1 MKEGEFDRSREWFKK
16 AQRYEPNNKAIND
29 ALKDLEKWEF
39 TCITRNLEIFK
50 VQLLNKELLELAIDL
65 KIKDCI
71 VLAFALL
78 STSETGVVLKRRYG
92 DYLGGHDQSISPMPL
107 ASVNPFASKSGHS
120 QNSTEFRFVKCWKTN
135 GTLWKYCQ
143 RSFIWMVTIGF
154 CLFLILE
161 S

>member
-1 MKEGEFDRSREWFKK
+1 MRIYLYYKKLGNIQGPAFK
-16 AQRYEPNNKAIND
+16 QY
-29 ALKDLEKWEF
+29 
-39 TCITRNLEIFK
+39 
-50 VQLLNKELLELAIDL
+50 IDL

-120 QNSTEFRFVKCWKTN
+120 QIQQNFV
-135 GTLWKYCQ
+135 
-143 RSFIWMVTIGF
+143 S
-154 CLFLILE
+154 
-161 S
+161 